1 MSAEYRVL
9 TVPEVPLLVPLGQE
23 FFSASGLPGVFNPE
37 HFVKTWS
44 TLIELELGIVQGVFR
59 GGELLGAAGFIL
71 TADINTGA
79 PNASES
85 FFYVRP
91 QFRGVGHRLFL
102 ETEKNLKARG
112 AATIF
117 MVNLIN
123 SSADGHARYYQRMGY
138 RPLENVFIK
147 EAK

>member
-1 MSAEYRVL
+1 MSTEYRTL
-9 TVPEVPLLVPLGQE
+9 TVDEIPLLVPLGQE
-23 FFSASGLPGVFNPE
+23 FFAASGLPGTFNPE
-37 HFVKTWS
+37 HFVRTWS
-44 TLIELELGIVQGVFR
+44 TLFEHNLGLVQGVWR
-59 GGELLGAAGFIL
+59 DGQLLGAAGFIL

-91 QFRGVGHRLFL
+91 QFRGVGHRLFI
-102 ETEKNLKARG
+102 ETEKTLTARG

-117 MVNLIN
+117 MVNLTN

-147 EAK
+147 EVK